1 MDHTMQLAFI
11 TDFEYRVQVVDQI
24 LMERGWQ
31 LLACIGQPQPSQWL
45 LQQPGIDM
53 VLIDLDVPD
62 AISVV
67 KALTQML
74 PHLPVVALAT
84 PRRVVEL
91 QDVMSAGASNFI
103 AFPIDA
109 QQLLATLERV
119 HRGAQRAMPPT
130 VIAYQPAHTYSTHPA
145 PGRRQ
150 RKLIVVTSLK
160 GGVGR
165 STLATNLAVALHQ
178 RSGGDVVLVEAHH
191 GLGHL
196 ALLLNLYPR
205 HTFESLD
212 GESNIDSD
220 LLRGLLQNHSSG
232 IRLLAAPMDPAHL
245 VELPVEV
252 WQQTMRLLQET
263 ADYVVV
269 DTAAHADGLLSDLL
283 AQADEIL
290 LVTGPDIA
298 ALRDARILL
307 ETLRQE
313 SSVAG
318 QIHVILNRA
327 GSQGG
332 IDERVVQAQLRE
344 PVAASIPE
352 DTALATFA
360 FNRGV
365 PFVVSHPRSSMS
377 RRLQTLADGL
387 INEGTLAAGQAL
399 AQRSSIFSF
408 LNLVR

>member
-1 MDHTMQLAFI
+1 MDHTMQLAFF

-31 LLACIGQPQPSQWL
+31 LLAGIGQPQPTQWL
-45 LQQPGIDM
+45 LQQHGVDV
-53 VLIDLDVPD
+53 VLIDLDLPN

-67 KALTQML
+67 KELAQML
-74 PHLPVVALAT
+74 PHLPIVALAT

-91 QDVMSAGASNFI
+91 QDAMSAGAANFI
-103 AFPIDA
+103 AFSIDVK
-109 QQLLATLERV
+109 QLLATLERV
-119 HRGAQRAMPPT
+119 DKGSQRFMQLA
-130 VIAYQPAHTYSTHPA
+130 VIPYQSAHTYAAQPG

-150 RKLIVVTSLK
+150 HKLIVVTSLK
-160 GGVGR
+160 GGVGC
-165 STLATNLAVALHQ
+165 STLAANLAVALHQ
-178 RSGGDVVLVEAHH
+178 RSGGDVVRAEAHH

-205 HTFESLD
+205 HTIESLD

-220 LLRGLLQNHSSG
+220 LLRGLLQTHSSG
-232 IRLLAAPMDPAHL
+232 IRLLVAPMDPSHL

-263 ADYVVV
+263 ADCVVV
-269 DTAAHADGLLSDLL
+269 DTAAHADGLLSELL
-283 AQADEIL
+283 AQDDEIL

-307 ETLRQE
+307 ETLRQATTVE
-313 SSVAG
+313 G
-318 QIHVILNRA
+318 QIHIVLNRA

-332 IDERVVQAQLRE
+332 IDERVVQAQLHE
-344 PVAASIPE
+344 PVAASILE

-365 PFVVSHPRSSMS
+365 PFIVSHPRSSVS

-387 INEGTLAAGQAL
+387 INEGAFAAGQAP
-399 AQRSSIFSF
+399 AQRSSLFSF